1 MNCLRCGKQLPEGA
15 VYCGYCGLELGNSIS
30 GEQNTGFSP
39 QSSQPE
45 NSPKR
50 IRPENQQSP
59 QGFQPGNLPQGIQPG
74 HQNTQ
79 QGFQPGHQN
88 SPQSFQPGYR
98 NPQQGFHPGNLPQG
112 IQPGHQN
119 TPQGFQPGHQ
129 NPSQGFQPGHQN
141 SQQSFQTGYQNP
153 PQGFQPGNQN
163 PPKKLKK
170 KEKPVKKGKKTGSA
184 ARLPLPLAALL
195 VLLAAASLAFVFV
208 FYFFHLKPGKD
219 LDALAA
225 GWKRGEIGMVVGVS
239 DGNPEEDKEGFS
251 SKEDEEFYNN
261 LIDEYGDMLLP
272 ENPEEG
278 ITEDSYTDED
288 SGAPED
294 SDTYGDSSA
303 PEGSDTPEGSGP
315 DKGSRA
321 EASGQEKNPFLK
333 LVLEHS
339 EISIK
344 KPVFIKYPCDTVV
357 TVDGPDMVKLLE
369 KLDYRSYENT
379 EELMN
384 RVIAELDKNSFET
397 RKTEI
402 PVQIEKEADGSLCL
416 AEPSFQLA
424 DALYGGVLSLYAQE
438 EYSFYESLF
447 EQ

>member
-88 SPQSFQPGYR
+88 SPQSFQTGYR
-98 NPQQGFHPGNLPQG
+98 NPQQGFQPGNP
-112 IQPGHQN
+112 
-119 TPQGFQPGHQ
+119 PQGFQPGYQ
-129 NPSQGFQPGHQN
+129 NPSQGFQPGYQN
-141 SQQSFQTGYQNP
+141 PQQSFQTGFRNP

-239 DGNPEEDKEGFS
+239 DGNPEEDKKGFS

-294 SDTYGDSSA
+294 SNTDGDSSA
-303 PEGSDTPEGSGP
+303 PEGSDTPEGAGS

-321 EASGQEKNPFLK
+321 ETSGQEKNPFLK